1 MDAAIASIIVACIAT
16 VGSVLVAMIQKF
28 RIENRKDHGAVM
40 EALKDLHGDIKEVDE
55 KIDGHIVWHL
65 NDKNK

>member
-16 VGSVLVAMIQKF
+16 VGSILVAMIQKF

>member
-1 MDAAIASIIVACIAT
+1 
-16 VGSVLVAMIQKF
+16 MIQKF

>member
-40 EALKDLHGDIKEVDE
+40 EALKDLHGDIKEVYE

>member
-1 MDAAIASIIVACIAT
+1 MDTAIASIIVACIAT

-28 RIENRKDHGAVM
+28 RTENRKDHGAVM
-40 EALKDLHGDIKEVDE
+40 DALKDLHGDIKEVDE

-65 NDKNK
+65 NDKK